1 MLIYLDLL
9 FILNL
14 WIDFLL
20 LISTN
25 IILKYDTKYKN
36 AFLSSIIGA
45 FSTFMIFINND
56 FILIILKIL
65 VAILMQL
72 IMNGYKGI
80 KTLFEN
86 VLYFCLL
93 SIILAGFFFL
103 FNLDSIGLKGRY
115 FLLIIVTPFI
125 LILNNNK
132 IKKLDTY
139 YKDVYKVII
148 VINDKKYSF
157 NAIMDTGNN
166 LYDQYKRRPISLIY
180 NKKIK
185 YDYERGILVP
195 IETANKKSILKCIKV
210 DEIIIENKRIKN
222 VLVGLSDNRF
232 NIQDINMLLHK
243 DLIGGIK

>member
-1 MLIYLDLL
+1 
-9 FILNL
+9 
-14 WIDFLL
+14 
-20 LISTN
+20 
-25 IILKYDTKYKN
+25 
-36 AFLSSIIGA
+36 
-45 FSTFMIFINND
+45 
-56 FILIILKIL
+56 
-65 VAILMQL
+65 
-72 IMNGYKGI
+72 MNGYKGI

-86 VLYFCLL
+86 VLYFYLL
-93 SIILAGFFFL
+93 SIIIAGFFFL
-103 FNLDSIGLKGRY
+103 FNLDSIGLKERY